1 MNANRALKKRLVS
14 STAVAL
20 SVVAMASSAYI
31 NTPVAED
38 AYFEPTGYATA
49 GIVSELSD
57 IQYDAKE
64 QAELTVDEAAISV
77 VAASLQEKKS
87 KWDDRLMADVDD
99 FVYVRKTADKD
110 GEIVAK
116 LRKGD
121 VANVI
126 SEKGSWTKVRSGD
139 VKGYVKS
146 EYCVTGDEAKALY
159 KSLDKDEMTTA
170 LSVEDEQALN
180 QIYMLAKAEQAAEAA
195 AQAQLQAEAAETQ
208 EAEAPVEQAE
218 PVVTQNEAVEASVD
232 DVTLLANLI
241 YCEAGGEPYEGQV
254 AVGAVVVNRL
264 HAGYASSISGVIY
277 QPYQFGPASSGKL
290 ASAIA
295 SGSATASC
303 IQAAQEALAGASPV
317 GDCKNFHRNRGD
329 AGIVIGNHV
338 FF

>member
-20 SVVAMASSAYI
+20 SVVAMASAAYA
-31 NTPVAED
+31 NTPVAEEST
-38 AYFEPTGYATA
+38 FEPTGYATA

-57 IQYDAKE
+57 IQYDARE

-77 VAASLQEKKS
+77 VAASLEKSLEKKS
-87 KWDDRLMADVDD
+87 KWADRLMADVDD
-99 FVYVRKTADKD
+99 FVYVRKSADAD

-121 VANVI
+121 VAKAV
-126 SEKGSWTKVRSGD
+126 SEKGEWTRIKSGD

-159 KSLDKDEMTTA
+159 KSLDLDEMTTA
-170 LSVEDEQALN
+170 LSVEEEQALN
-180 QIYMLAKAEQAAEAA
+180 QIYLLAKAEKAAEAA
-195 AQAQLQAEAAETQ
+195 AQAEAAAAAQPAEAKVQQA
-208 EAEAPVEQAE
+208 APE
-218 PVVTQNEAVEASVD
+218 VTQNEAVEATVD

-264 HAGYASSISGVIY
+264 NAGYASSISGVIY
-277 QPYQFGPASSGKL
+277 QPYQFGPASSGRL

-303 IQAAQEALAGASPV
+303 IQAAQEALSGVSPI
-317 GDCKNFHRNRGD
+317 GNCKNFHRNRGD

>member
-20 SVVAMASSAYI
+20 SVVAMASAAYA
-31 NTPVAED
+31 NTPVAEEST
-38 AYFEPTGYATA
+38 FEPTGYATA

-57 IQYDAKE
+57 IQYDARE

-77 VAASLQEKKS
+77 VAASLEKKS
-87 KWDDRLMADVDD
+87 KWADRLMADVDD
-99 FVYVRKTADKD
+99 FVYVRKSANAD

-121 VANVI
+121 VAKVV
-126 SEKGSWTKVRSGD
+126 SEKGAWTRIKSGN

-159 KSLDKDEMTTA
+159 KSLDLDEMTTA
-170 LSVEDEQALN
+170 LSVEEEQALN
-180 QIYMLAKAEQAAEAA
+180 QIYLLAKAEKAAEAEAA
-195 AQAQLQAEAAETQ
+195 AQAAAAAQPAEAEVQ
-208 EAEAPVEQAE
+208 QAA
-218 PVVTQNEAVEASVD
+218 PVVTQNEAVEATVD

-264 HAGYASSISGVIY
+264 NAGYASSISGVIY
-277 QPYQFGPASSGKL
+277 QPYQFGPASSGRL

-303 IQAAQEALAGASPV
+303 IQAAQEALSGVSPV
-317 GDCKNFHRNRGD
+317 GNCKNFHRNRGD

>member
-1 MNANRALKKRLVS
+1 MNANRAIKKRLIS

-20 SVVAMASSAYI
+20 SVVAMASQAYI
-31 NTPVAED
+31 NAPVIEETT
-38 AYFEPTGYATA
+38 FEPTGYATA

-57 IQYDAKE
+57 IQYDARE

-77 VAASLQEKKS
+77 VAASLQKKS
-87 KWDDRLMADVDD
+87 KWEDRLMADVDD
-99 FVYVRKTADKD
+99 FVYVRKTASKD

-116 LRKGD
+116 LRRGD
-121 VANVI
+121 VANVV
-126 SEKGSWTKVRSGD
+126 SEKGSWTKIKSGD

-146 EYCVTGDEAKALY
+146 KYCVTGDVAKALY
-159 KSLDKDEMTTA
+159 KSLDLEEMTTA

-180 QIYMLAKAEQAAEAA
+180 QIYKLAKAEKAAQAEALAEAA
-195 AQAQLQAEAAETQ
+195 KSEQVAEEPAAEQ
-208 EAEAPVEQAE
+208 QAPVA
-218 PVVTQNEAVEASVD
+218 TQNEAVEATVD

-277 QPYQFGPASSGKL
+277 QPYQFGPASSGRL

-303 IQAAQEALAGASPV
+303 IQAAQEALAGSSPV

-329 AGIVIGNHV
+329 AGIVIGHHV